1 MRSPFIAGAPR
12 ALRTA
17 LLAATVGAASVLAV
31 IPAALPTANAATPV
45 PASTTV
51 PAPETRLAR
60 MPEAPTAA
68 PLSPAPALPS
78 SATPGATTPLAT
90 VRPGKVERGNLVLDG
105 VPEPDPVLA
114 AKLDDWLAG
123 RGAGFRDFL
132 PDGGILVGTRFGD
145 TEQLHRVATPLG
157 AREQLTFF
165 AEPVGAARV
174 APGIDANATVA
185 FLKDRGGDENAQV
198 HLYRA
203 ADRSVLRLTDG
214 KALHGGLAWSPDGR
228 RLAFH
233 GNERNGVD
241 YDVYVVDLPPAGA
254 QTFAAVTP
262 RLAIAGQGR
271 QLQPLE
277 WSPDGTRLLLQQEI
291 SINESYL
298 FVADVATGTLK
309 QLPTTTRPDGKP
321 STESVAVGAA
331 HFSADGAGVWF
342 VSDVASEFA
351 RILYL
356 DLASGTSRELAPG
369 EAQWDVEDLQVSA
382 DGRWLAYTTNVDGLS
397 RLALYD
403 LGARRELRPANLP
416 AGEIG
421 SLRFDR
427 GSRRLGLTIDGPQ
440 SPRDAFVYEIE
451 RNELVRWT
459 RSENGPVDPARYVAP
474 ELVRYPTWDRIGGQP
489 RMIPAWVWKPR
500 TPGPHPVLIDIHGGP
515 ESQARPGFSPFTQF
529 LVNELGYAVVQ
540 PNVRGSTGY
549 GRSYTRLDN
558 GALREDSVRD
568 IGSLLVWIAAQRE
581 FDARRVVVAGG
592 SYGGFMSLATQVQYG
607 DRLRG
612 GVSVVGISNFVS
624 FLTNTS
630 AYRRD
635 LRRAEYGDERDPRM
649 RATLQRIS
657 PLTNAA
663 MIRKPLLV
671 VQGLN
676 DPRVP
681 ASESEQ
687 VVQKVRANRGEVW
700 YLAAKDE
707 GHGFRKKPNR
717 DFYLKTLA
725 TFLAR
730 LKD

>member
-1 MRSPFIAGAPR
+1 MRSPIIARTGHALLTVLLTTVATLTAGATHAAEAP
-12 ALRTA
+12 
-17 LLAATVGAASVLAV
+17 AATT
-31 IPAALPTANAATPV
+31 TATAAATT
-45 PASTTV
+45 S
-51 PAPETRLAR
+51 R
-60 MPEAPTAA
+60 
-68 PLSPAPALPS
+68 
-78 SATPGATTPLAT
+78 
-90 VRPGKVERGNLVLDG
+90 VERGNLVLDG
-105 VPEPDPVLA
+105 VPDPDPVLA

-123 RGAGFRDFL
+123 RGASFRDFL

-145 TEQLHRVATPLG
+145 AEQLHRVATPLG

-165 AEPVGAARV
+165 SEPVGAARV
-174 APGIDANATVA
+174 APGADTTLA

-198 HLYRA
+198 HLFRA
-203 ADRSVLRLTDG
+203 SDRRFLRLTDG
-214 KALHGGLAWSPDGR
+214 RSLHGGLAWSPDGR
-228 RLAFH
+228 QLAFH
-233 GNERNGVD
+233 GNARNGID
-241 YDVYVVDLPPAGA
+241 YDVYIADVATVLPASSP
-254 QTFAAVTP
+254 AAVAATGIAGTAATHAAVGAAGIAGTATMPAPAAGTPLASGTTAVASIVP
-262 RLAIAGQGR
+262 RLAIAAQKR
-271 QLQPLE
+271 QLRPIE
-277 WSPDGTRLLLQQEI
+277 WSPDGTRLLLRHDV
-291 SINESYL
+291 SVDESHL
-298 FVADVATGTLK
+298 FVADPAGGTLT
-309 QLPTTTRPDGKP
+309 QLPTTTGPDGKP
-321 STESVAVGAA
+321 SAETVAIGAA
-331 HFSADGAGVWF
+331 HFSADGTGIWF
-342 VSDVASEFA
+342 VSDIGSEFA
-351 RILYL
+351 RILHL
-356 DLASGTSRELAPG
+356 DLASGASREPFAGP
-369 EAQWDVEDLQVSA
+369 AQWDVEDLQVSA
-382 DGRWLAYTTNVDGLS
+382 DGRWIAWVTNVDGLS

-416 AGEIG
+416 PGEI
-421 SLRFDR
+421 SNLRFDR
-427 GSRRLGLTIDGPQ
+427 AGRRLGMSIDGPQ

-459 RSENGPVDPARYVAP
+459 RSETGPIDPARFVPA
-474 ELVRYPTWDRIGGQP
+474 ELARYPTWDRAGGQP
-489 RMIPAWVWKPR
+489 RQVPAWVWRPR
-500 TPGPHPVLIDIHGGP
+500 SPGPHPVLIDIHGGP
-515 ESQARPGFSPFTQF
+515 EAQARPNFNAFTQF

-558 GALREDSVRD
+558 GALREDAVRD

-581 FDARRVVVAGG
+581 FDAKRVVVTGG
-592 SYGGFMSLATQVQYG
+592 SYGGFMSLASMVHYG

-612 GVSVVGISNFVS
+612 GVSVVGISSFVS
-624 FLTNTS
+624 FLQNTS

-649 RATLQRIS
+649 RALLQRVS

-687 VVQKVRANRGEVW
+687 IVQKVRANRGEAW

-730 LKD
+730 LKE